1 MFRRASNSVT
11 AILQAVHLGMT
22 YGGRFEALRDVDMT
36 IQRGERVAIIGRSGA
51 GKSTLLRIFN
61 RLLQPTDGQ
70 LKLDGKDITNA
81 QGRELRKVRQRVGMV
96 FQQFNLVSR
105 LSVLDNVLVGTLAQ
119 REGLSVLPTIW
130 RQFNRKERE
139 WAMECLREVEI
150 EHLAPKRATELSGGQ
165 QQRVAIARLL
175 AQRADI
181 ILADEPI
188 ASLDPRSAE
197 QVMNMLRQVNE
208 THGVAVITNL
218 HQVDVATQFAQR
230 IIGLRDG
237 RMVMDTTAD
246 NLNDELLEMLY
257 GDQLKHAQHPSEADA
272 RGHGVIEPQGNFND
286 ASLPQALV

>member
-1 MFRRASNSVT
+1 MKP
-11 AILQAVHLGMT
+11 ILKADHLGMT
-22 YGGRFEALRDVDMT
+22 YGGQFVALRDASLE
-36 IQRGERVAIIGRSGA
+36 IARGERVAVIGRSGA
-51 GKSTLLRIFN
+51 GKSTMLRIFN
-61 RLLQPTDGQ
+61 RLLQPTAGRLELDGQ
-70 LKLDGKDITNA
+70 DITHA
-81 QGRELRKVRQRVGMV
+81 QGRQLRMVRRRVGMV

-119 REGLSVLPTIW
+119 RRGLSVVPTIW
-130 RQFNRKERE
+130 RQFSREERE

-175 AQRADI
+175 AQRADV

-197 QVMNMLRQVNE
+197 QVMNLLRKINE

-218 HQVDVATQFAQR
+218 HQVDVATRFAHR
-230 IIGLRDG
+230 VVGLREG
-237 RMVMDTTAD
+237 RMIIDTTSD
-246 NLNDELLEMLY
+246 QLSEELLERLY
-257 GDQLKHAQHPSEADA
+257 GDQLEEAQHPSAPDA
-272 RGHGVIEPQGNFND
+272 RARGVIEPQGNMND

>member
-1 MFRRASNSVT
+1 MT
-11 AILQAVHLGMT
+11 PILKAQQLGMT
-22 YGGRFEALRDVDMT
+22 YAGQFVALEGVDIE
-36 IQRGERVAIIGRSGA
+36 IQRGERVAVIGRSGA
-51 GKSTLLRIFN
+51 GKSTMLRIFN
-61 RLLQPTDGQ
+61 RLLHPTSGRLELDGQ
-70 LKLDGKDITNA
+70 DITQA
-81 QGRELRKVRQRVGMV
+81 QGRQLRMVRQRVGMV

-119 REGLSVLPTIW
+119 RKGLAIVPTIW
-130 RQFNRKERE
+130 RQFNREERQ

-197 QVMNMLRQVNE
+197 QVMNMLRKINE

-218 HQVDVATQFAQR
+218 HQVDVATRFAQR
-230 IIGLRDG
+230 VIGLREG
-237 RMVMDTTAD
+237 RMVMDTTSD
-246 NLNDELLEMLY
+246 KLNEELLEMLY
-257 GDQLKHAQHPSEADA
+257 GDQLEEAQHPSSADA
-272 RGHGVIEPQGNFND
+272 RSQGVIEPQGIIND
-286 ASLPQALV
+286 ASLPQAMV